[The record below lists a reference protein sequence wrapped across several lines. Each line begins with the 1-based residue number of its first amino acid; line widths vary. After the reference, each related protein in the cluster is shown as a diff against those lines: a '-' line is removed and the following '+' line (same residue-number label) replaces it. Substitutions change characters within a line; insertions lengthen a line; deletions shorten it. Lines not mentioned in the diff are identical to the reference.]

1 MKPQFAGKIVWDDP
15 RLPGQGSVAAQEL
28 LLNFGP
34 DFLATL
40 MSTQKIVYISNTR
53 QNAEGVV
60 RGQYPIGIATPM
72 DQLEPFR
79 AQGLG
84 KNIAGFRGDAKT
96 LTGGPGYGTVS
107 LMDHAPHPNAA
118 KLYANWLLSRE
129 AQGEWAAKTGHNSR
143 RLDVQHPAPE
153 MLPKE
158 GVRYIDDQ
166 NEDNIPSR
174 EQATKLAKDM
184 IPAGAR

>member
-1 MKPQFAGKIVWDDP
+1 
-15 RLPGQGSVAAQEL
+15 
-28 LLNFGP
+28 
-34 DFLATL
+34 
-40 MSTQKIVYISNTR
+40 MSTQKIVYLSNTR

-143 RLDVQHPAPE
+143 RLDVKQPAPE
-153 MLPKE
+153 LFPPA
-158 GVRYIDDQ
+158 D
-166 NEDNIPSR
+166 
-174 EQATKLAKDM
+174 ATIVDVQSESQIAMHEEAGRIAKHS
-184 IPAGAR
+184 IPARANP